1 MANLKKILR
10 TCVVCKEKFEQK
22 ELLRLKCEEKK
33 LMFYNNFGRSFYIC
47 SSCEGY
53 LQSDLKTKEYK
64 QIEKSLC
71 KECKN
76 KDEYVIQ
83 LKEMLTDVR

>member
-10 TCVVCKEKFEQK
+10 TCVVCKEKLEQK

-47 SSCEGY
+47 SGCESY

-64 QIEKSLC
+64 KIEKSLC

>member
-10 TCVVCKEKFEQK
+10 TCVVCKEKLEQK

-47 SSCEGY
+47 SACEGY

-64 QIEKSLC
+64 KIEKSLC